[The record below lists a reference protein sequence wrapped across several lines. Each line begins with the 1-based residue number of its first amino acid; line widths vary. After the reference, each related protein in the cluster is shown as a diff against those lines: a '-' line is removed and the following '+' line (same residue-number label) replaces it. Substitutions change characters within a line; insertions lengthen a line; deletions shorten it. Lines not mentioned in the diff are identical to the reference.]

1 MPSWRDDYLNALHE
15 RDKKEK
21 ANQAVYDSCLSV
33 HHEIHYASLQAARS
47 AEAARIQEEPGP
59 SPNPKDYKTG
69 REKAAPGSPNT
80 GDVIAKVRQ
89 DLSEAQRSRGL
100 METRLQSVTEELQKL
115 KIQSSLDSKRIGEL
129 SKEKATLITGMRDR
143 DEELRGKAK
152 LLEDVHDETVSLTL
166 QLNMAEEHSQRLR
179 RENKELVD
187 RWMARMGQEADAM
200 NDESK
205 FS

>member
-1 MPSWRDDYLNALHE
+1 MPSWRDDYLNALQD

-21 ANQAVYDSCLSV
+21 ASQAVYVS
-33 HHEIHYASLQAARS
+33 YAKLADRTATLQAARS
-47 AEAARIQEEPGP
+47 AENTGLREEPKS
-59 SPNPKDYKTG
+59 SPNLKERKTG
-69 REKAAPGSPNT
+69 RVKAVPGSPIT
-80 GDVIAKVRQ
+80 GDAIIKVRQ
-89 DLSEAQRSRGL
+89 DLGEAQRGRGL
-100 METRLQSVTEELQKL
+100 METRLQSVTEDLQKL
-115 KIQSSLDSKRIGEL
+115 KIQTSLDSKRIGEL
-129 SKEKATLITGMRDR
+129 LKEKATLTTGMRDR

-166 QLNMAEEHSQRLR
+166 QLNMAEERSQKLR

-205 FS
+205 FF

>member
-1 MPSWRDDYLNALHE
+1 MPSWRDDYLSALQE

-21 ANQAVYDSCLSV
+21 ANQAVYDSYSKL
-33 HHEIHYASLQAARS
+33 ADRTATLQAARS
-47 AEAARIQEEPGP
+47 EEATRIQEEPRL
-59 SPNPKDYKTG
+59 SPNFKDRKTG
-69 REKAAPGSPNT
+69 REKVVPGNPT
-80 GDVIAKVRQ
+80 PGDVIAKVRQ
-89 DLSEAQRSRGL
+89 DLGEAQRSRGL
-100 METRLQSVTEELQKL
+100 METRLQSVTDELQKL

-129 SKEKATLITGMRDR
+129 SKEKTILTTGTRDR

-152 LLEDVHDETVSLTL
+152 LLEDLHDETVSLTL
-166 QLNMAEEHSQRLR
+166 QLNMAEEHSQKLQ
-179 RENKELVD
+179 RENKDLID

>member
-1 MPSWRDDYLNALHE
+1 MPSWRDDYLNALDE

-21 ANQAVYDSCLSV
+21 ANQAVYDSYAKLADRT
-33 HHEIHYASLQAARS
+33 ASLQAARS
-47 AEAARIQEEPGP
+47 AEATRIQEEPRP
-59 SPNPKDYKTG
+59 SPNPKDHKTG
-69 REKAAPGSPNT
+69 REKAVPSSPTT
-80 GDVIAKVRQ
+80 GDVTAKVRQ

-100 METRLQSVTEELQKL
+100 MEARLQSVIEELQKL

>member
-1 MPSWRDDYLNALHE
+1 MPSWRDDYLSALQE

-21 ANQAVYDSCLSV
+21 ANQAILSS
-33 HHEIHYASLQAARS
+33 YAKLANRTATLQAAPS
-47 AEAARIQEEPGP
+47 AELTGLQEEPRSSP
-59 SPNPKDYKTG
+59 SFKERKTG
-69 REKAAPGSPNT
+69 REKAAPGSPTT
-80 GDVIAKVRQ
+80 GDAIIKVRQ
-89 DLSEAQRSRGL
+89 DLSEAQRSRGV
-100 METRLQSVTEELQKL
+100 METRLQSAVEELQKL
-115 KIQSSLDSKRIGEL
+115 KIQCSLDSKLIGEL
-129 SKEKATLITGMRDR
+129 SKEKATLSTGMRDR

-152 LLEDVHDETVSLTL
+152 LLEDIHDETVSLTL
-166 QLNMAEEHSQRLR
+166 QLNMAEETSQKLK